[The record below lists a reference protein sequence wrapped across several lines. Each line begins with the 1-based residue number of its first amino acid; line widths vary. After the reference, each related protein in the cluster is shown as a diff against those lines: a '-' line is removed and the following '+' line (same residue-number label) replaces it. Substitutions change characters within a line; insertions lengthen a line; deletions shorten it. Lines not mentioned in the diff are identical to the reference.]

1 MTREEAIKE
10 IIEEVCIGC
19 YGSDEPKG
27 RCSECGFKIAIA
39 DIEKQIRWQKTE
51 RYNRMIEAFECDFA
65 LIEKGH
71 GMFEEL
77 DKKMKDKRY
86 ALAED
91 MGLMQELSYLL
102 RHEKA
107 AIYLRGEKEN
117 EEV

>member
-1 MTREEAIKE
+1 MTREDAIKE

-39 DIEKQIRWQKTE
+39 DIEKQIQWQKTE
-51 RYNRMIEAFECDFA
+51 RFNRMIEAFECDFS
-65 LIEKGH
+65 LIEQGY
-71 GMFEEL
+71 GMFAEL

-91 MGLMQELSYLL
+91 MDLMQELSYLL
-102 RHEKA
+102 RHGKA
-107 AIYLRGEKEN
+107 EIYVRSEEN
-117 EEV
+117 D